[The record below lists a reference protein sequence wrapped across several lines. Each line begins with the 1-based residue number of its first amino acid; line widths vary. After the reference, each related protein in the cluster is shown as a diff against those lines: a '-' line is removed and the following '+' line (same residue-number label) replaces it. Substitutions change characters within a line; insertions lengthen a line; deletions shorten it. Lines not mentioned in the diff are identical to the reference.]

1 MPIVGTVSG
10 QEIVD
15 SRGKP
20 TVHATCVLKNG
31 VAASASV
38 PSGASTG
45 SAEAKELRDGDP
57 RRYSGLGC
65 RLAVAKIN
73 GEMATALSGKRFDSQ
88 QQFDR
93 VLIELDGTPDKS
105 VLGANGILA
114 VSLAFA
120 KARALSS
127 GVPLYRVFGE
137 LLETQPQSLP
147 RLTINLFSGGKHA
160 GAQVAIQDV
169 LIVPLRAKSIDE
181 TLAVTHDVYEAAA
194 ELIFRRYGMRRLRA
208 DEGGLAP
215 PARCS
220 QEMIELALESI
231 NSAGYKPHTDISLA
245 VDVASTQFYRASTY
259 HLDGE
264 VLDGS
269 AMVERLLEWVKKY
282 SLCSVEDGLAEED
295 WTHWRMLRSRVAGK
309 ALVVGDD
316 LLCTNLSRISQAIER
331 QSCDALLLKVNQAG
345 TLTEAAEAC
354 RLARSA
360 GWSVIVSVR
369 SGETEDTWAAD
380 LAVGWCA
387 DYFKNGSITQSERTA
402 KYNRLLTIERDTGW
416 PVRDAFTSAAQGAPK
431 RFE

>member
-1 MPIVGTVSG
+1 MPTIDTVCG
-10 QEIVD
+10 QEILD
-15 SRGKP
+15 SRGRP
-20 TVHATCVLKNG
+20 TVLATCVLKDG
-31 VAASASV
+31 VTASASV

-45 SAEAKELRDGDP
+45 SAEATELRDGNP
-57 RRYSGLGC
+57 LRYSGLGC
-65 RLAVAKIN
+65 RVAVSKID
-73 GEMATALSGKRFDSQ
+73 GEIAAAVSGRTFEDQ
-88 QQFDR
+88 AQMDR
-93 VLIELDGTPDKS
+93 MLIELDGTPGKS
-105 VLGANGILA
+105 RLGANAILA

-120 KARALSS
+120 RARALLS
-127 GVPLYRVFGE
+127 GRPLYRVFGE
-137 LLETQPQSLP
+137 VLRLETRSLP

-169 LIVPLRAKSIDE
+169 LIVPLRATGIDE
-181 TLAVTHDVYEAAA
+181 TLAMAHDVYEAAA

-231 NSAGYKPHTDISLA
+231 EAAGYTPIVDVGLA
-245 VDVASTQFYRASTY
+245 LDVASSQFHREFRY

-264 VLDGS
+264 VLDGP
-269 AMVERLLEWVKKY
+269 AMVELLTGWVEKY
-282 SLCSVEDGLAEED
+282 GLLSIEDGLAEED
-295 WTHWRMLRSRVAGK
+295 WTHWRMLRSRITGK
-309 ALVVGDD
+309 SLTIGDD
-316 LLCTNLSRISQAIER
+316 LLCTNVSRIAYAIER

-354 RLARSA
+354 RLARSV

-387 DYFKNGSITQSERTA
+387 DYFKNGSLTQSERTA
-402 KYNRLLTIERDTGW
+402 KYNRLLAIERETRW
-416 PVRDAFTSAAQGAPK
+416 PVRDAFRSAAPVPPGSY
-431 RFE
+431 

>member
-1 MPIVGTVSG
+1 MPIVDTVSG
-10 QEIVD
+10 QEIID
-15 SRGKP
+15 SRGRP
-20 TVHATCVLKNG
+20 TVLATCVLRGG
-31 VAASASV
+31 VRASASV
-38 PSGASTG
+38 PAGASTG

-65 RLAVAKIN
+65 QRAVAKIDD
-73 GEMATALSGKRFDSQ
+73 EISSAVSGKRFDNQ
-88 QQFDR
+88 QQFDHT
-93 VLIELDGTPDKS
+93 VIELDGTPDKS
-105 VLGANGILA
+105 HLGANAILA

-120 KARALSS
+120 KATALSS
-127 GVPLYRVFGE
+127 GRPLYQVFSE
-137 LLETQPQSLP
+137 LLERRPQSLP

-169 LIVPLRAKSIDE
+169 LIVPLRATTIDE
-181 TLAVTHDVYEAAA
+181 TLAAAHDVYEAAA
-194 ELIFRRYGMRRLRA
+194 DLIFRRYGMRRLRA

-215 PARCS
+215 PVRSS

-231 NSAGYKPHTDISLA
+231 HAAGYKRDTDIALA
-245 VDVASTQFYRASTY
+245 VDIAATQFYRASRY

-264 VLDGS
+264 VLDGLE
-269 AMVERLLEWVKKY
+269 MVERLSEWVEKY
-282 SLCSVEDGLAEED
+282 SLRSVEDGLAEED
-295 WTHWRMLRSRVAGK
+295 WSHWRMLRSRIAGK

-316 LLCTNLSRISQAIER
+316 LLCTNLSRIAQAIER
-331 QSCDALLLKVNQAG
+331 ESCDALLLKVNQTG

-360 GWSVIVSVR
+360 RWSVIVSVR

-402 KYNRLLTIERDTGW
+402 KYNRLLAIERDTGW
-416 PVRDAFTSAAQGAPK
+416 PVQNAFTNAARVVPK
-431 RFE
+431 KFG